1 MANGSVLRVH
11 RIQKQPDGPTL
22 LEIHGDT
29 VVITT
34 ELPWIILILVNICR
48 NFRLGPTAAMG
59 TAEDTVVGIVYDA
72 SDVVGA
78 YLRG

>member
-11 RIQKQPDGPTL
+11 RRRKQPGGPTS
-22 LEIHGDT
+22 LEIRGDT
-29 VVITT
+29 AVIAT
-34 ELPWIILILVNICR
+34 ELPWIILILVKICR
-48 NFRLGPTAAMG
+48 NFRLDPTAAMG
-59 TAEDTVVGIVYDA
+59 TAEDIVVGIVYDA